1 MNEPPYESILRPIEE
16 WCKKNGYFDFLVT
29 ILLDGNETTQVLEF
43 DGDVADFVWLNDWW
57 EGEKDVKLLGFSPI
71 GDIRLHNYPCEP
83 MTNYDSLIRKTPE
96 EMVGWIESI
105 EPAACPWRDDHG
117 DNCHFAHCR
126 DCWLDWL
133 QKEVSD

>member
-1 MNEPPYESILRPIEE
+1 MRETPYESILRPIEE

-43 DGDVADFVWLNDWW
+43 DGDMADFVWLNDWW

-96 EMVGWIESI
+96 EMAKWLGDKDT
-105 EPAACPWRDDHG
+105 CPPECWKYLYDDV
-117 DNCHFAHCR
+117 DCAE
-126 DCWLDWL
+126 CWLAWMK
-133 QKEVSD
+133 QEASE

>member
-1 MNEPPYESILRPIEE
+1 MNETPYETILRPIEE

-43 DGDVADFVWLNDWW
+43 DGDVVDFVWLNDWW

-83 MTNYDSLIRKTPE
+83 LTNYDSLIRKTPE
-96 EMVGWIESI
+96 EMAEWLAKHNEKSAV
-105 EPAACPWRDDHG
+105 CPNFGARS
-117 DNCHFAHCR
+117 CQASCKQ
-126 DCWLDWL
+126 CWLDWL
-133 QKEVSD
+133 KQEASE